1 MTPLHDQVLIRLY
14 VHVYL
19 IVQTHISERVQ
30 RERERETVRGRERDR
45 CEVRQD
51 AEVCEKMKINLC
63 HIYQYYV
70 VCMASEKRRKLELK
84 AFRCF

>member
-30 RERERETVRGRERDR
+30 RERATERETGQRKTDR
-45 CEVRQD
+45 QMREVRQD
-51 AEVCEKMKINLC
+51 AEVCEKMKINLLPYLSVLC
-63 HIYQYYV
+63 CPYGIRDRY
-70 VCMASEKRRKLELK
+70 LP
-84 AFRCF
+84 